1 MQPDACLNSELA
13 IGFTHIRMK
22 PAGFHAARDVTRKN
36 LSAASI
42 PLPDNRRSYARSHV
56 SELSATRNART
67 VSQPPAALAH
77 GQSQ

>member
-13 IGFTHIRMK
+13 IGFTRIRMK

-56 SELSATRNART
+56 SELSATETIAP
-67 VSQPPAALAH
+67 SASLQLP
-77 GQSQ
+77 